1 MDKLT
6 PQEQKELD
14 ALARTGLVSD
24 KGRSVHEE
32 HKSFV
37 QSIYNLGRIH
47 ERNKVRKS

>member
-6 PQEQKELD
+6 PQEQRELD

-32 HKSFV
+32 HNSFV
-37 QSIYNLGRIH
+37 QSIYELGRIH
-47 ERNKVRKS
+47 EREKAGKR